1 MKVTIRTADKPGD
14 MGRIADL
21 EELAGNMGEESWQIQ
36 HGSEGR
42 IENIAVLAETFAGP
56 EKKAKA
62 VIHAVASGDSAEIKT
77 LFVHPEMRGK
87 GLEEALIGKMVEE
100 MNKRNIQNRSV
111 KAGFHQ
117 IALFQQ
123 FGFE

>member
-42 IENIAVLAETFAGP
+42 IENIAVL
-56 EKKAKA
+56 K
-62 VIHAVASGDSAEIKT
+62 EIKFDAFP
-77 LFVHPEMRGK
+77 LQCPHFR
-87 GLEEALIGKMVEE
+87 I
-100 MNKRNIQNRSV
+100 S
-111 KAGFHQ
+111 F
-117 IALFQQ
+117 
-123 FGFE
+123 